1 MRIKKT
7 NKCGA
12 IVPQKERGVA
22 EAAPPAYP
30 VIPEGQ
36 PLKVV
41 RTGGL
46 AW

>member
-12 IVPQKERGVA
+12 IVPQNEGGVA

-30 VIPEGQ
+30 EIPE
-36 PLKVV
+36 
-41 RTGGL
+41 R
-46 AW
+46 